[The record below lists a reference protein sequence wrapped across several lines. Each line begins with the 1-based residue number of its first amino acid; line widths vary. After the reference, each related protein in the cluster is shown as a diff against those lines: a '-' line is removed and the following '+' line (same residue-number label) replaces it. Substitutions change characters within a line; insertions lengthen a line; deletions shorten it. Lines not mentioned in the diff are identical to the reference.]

1 MNALILVVVALPII
15 AAVLTTLLR
24 EKSAKSVAI
33 LGSAI
38 ACLVS
43 ILGITTGGQ
52 TDRGFHHVF
61 NAPWLPKLGLTFSF
75 GLDGMSSLLVL
86 LTTFLTVVAVIVIP
100 APKHAVRTYYFAI
113 LLAGALTNVA
123 FASLNVLLFY
133 IAFEAALIP
142 VLISIGMF
150 GGGDR
155 SKAAIQFFVFT
166 VIGSLLLLSAIIGL
180 RIQTGS
186 FDYLELKEM
195 VAAGD
200 VDASLLRWFAIASFV
215 AFATKAAL
223 VPLHAWLGRAYVN
236 TPIGMLLLLS
246 GAMAKLGIYGLIRFT
261 LPLGGE
267 FAQSLVP
274 FIVTLGA
281 VSVVYGA
288 IVAAAQSDI
297 KAVIAFSSISHM
309 GYIVIGAVVG
319 DDAARSGSVLQM
331 LNHGITTGA
340 LFICCDFI
348 ARFRGSRQV
357 ADLGGI
363 WSDSPLFSRLLL
375 LFTFSSVALP
385 LTNGFVGEF
394 IILLG
399 AFPKFPIQTSIAAA
413 GAVGSAVYMLWMIQR
428 VIYGAKKSDNSKV
441 ISLGVSERS
450 VLLALALMII
460 GIGIAPSPLLAI
472 ASDNG
477 HKVGAA
483 MQPEVK

>member
-1 MNALILVVVALPII
+1 MNLLILAIVALPII
-15 AAVLTTLLR
+15 AALLISLVNER
-24 EKSAKSVAI
+24 AAKPMAT
-33 LGSAI
+33 LGSAV

-43 ILGITTGGQ
+43 IFGLTTGG
-52 TDRGFHHVF
+52 TIENGFHHVF
-61 NAPWLPKLGLTFSF
+61 NAPWLPKLGLMFSF
-75 GLDGMSSLLVL
+75 GFDGMSSLLVL
-86 LTTFLTVVAVIVIP
+86 LTTFLTVVAVTVVP
-100 APKHAVRTYYFAI
+100 APKASIRAYYFSI

-123 FASLNVLLFY
+123 FASLNILLFY

-142 VLISIGMF
+142 VLIAIGMF
-150 GGGDR
+150 GGADR

-166 VIGSLLLLSAIIGL
+166 VIGSLLLLSAIIGM
-180 RIQTGS
+180 RIQTGT
-186 FDYLELKEM
+186 FDYMLLKDM
-195 VAAGD
+195 VASGD
-200 VDASLLRWFAIASFV
+200 VDASLVRWFAIASLI
-215 AFATKAAL
+215 AFATKAAV

-236 TPIGMLLLLS
+236 TPTGMLLLLS
-246 GAMAKLGIYGLIRFT
+246 GAMAKLGVYGLIRFT
-261 LPLGGE
+261 FPLGGDAAE
-267 FAQSLVP
+267 SLVP
-274 FIVTLGA
+274 VIVTLGA
-281 VSVVYGA
+281 ISVVYGA
-288 IVAAAQSDI
+288 AVAAAQSDI

-319 DDAARSGSVLQM
+319 NDSARSGCVLQM

-357 ADLGGI
+357 SSLGGI

-394 IILLG
+394 LILLG
-399 AFPKFPIQTSIAAA
+399 AFPGYPVQTTIAAT

-428 VIYGAKKSDNSKV
+428 TIYGASKSDSSKAIV
-441 ISLGVSERS
+441 LGVSERS

-460 GIGIAPSPLLAI
+460 GIGIAPSSLLAI

-477 HKVGAA
+477 HMASAA

>member
-1 MNALILVVVALPII
+1 MNALILVVVALPIL

-86 LTTFLTVVAVIVIP
+86 LTTFLTVVAVIVVP

-236 TPIGMLLLLS
+236 TPTGMLLLLS

-340 LFICCDFI
+340 LFICCDLI

-460 GIGIAPSPLLAI
+460 GFGIAPSPLLAI

>member
-86 LTTFLTVVAVIVIP
+86 LTTFLTVVAVIVVP

-195 VAAGD
+195 VEAGD

-215 AFATKAAL
+215 AFATKAAI

-236 TPIGMLLLLS
+236 TPTGMLLLLS

>member
-1 MNALILVVVALPII
+1 MNVLILVVVVLPIF
-15 AAVLTTLLR
+15 AAFLASLMN

-33 LGSAI
+33 LGSAV

-52 TDRGFHHVF
+52 IDRGFHHVV

-86 LTTFLTVVAVIVIP
+86 LTTFLTVVSVIVVP
-100 APKHAVRTYYFAI
+100 APKHAVRAYYVAI
-113 LLAGALTNVA
+113 LVAGALTNVA

-142 VLISIGMF
+142 VLIAIGMF

-180 RIQTGS
+180 RIETGS
-186 FDYLELKEM
+186 FDYLALKEM
-195 VAAGD
+195 VVAGD
-200 VDASLLRWFAIASFV
+200 VNASSLRWFAIASFV

-236 TPIGMLLLLS
+236 TPTGMLLLLS

-281 VSVVYGA
+281 VSVIYGA

-348 ARFRGSRQV
+348 SRYRGSRQV

-385 LTNGFVGEF
+385 LTNGFVGELL
-394 IILLG
+394 ILLG

-428 VIYGAKKSDNSKV
+428 SVYGAQKSDSAKV
-441 ISLGVSERS
+441 VSLGVSERS

-477 HKVGAA
+477 YMVGAA

>member
-1 MNALILVVVALPII
+1 MNALILVVVALPIL

>member
-1 MNALILVVVALPII
+1 MNELILVIVALPLI
-15 AAVLTTLLR
+15 AAVIASLVH
-24 EKSAKSVAI
+24 EKSAKSI
-33 LGSAI
+33 SIIGSAI
-38 ACLVS
+38 ACLLS
-43 ILGITTGGQ
+43 ILGITTGG
-52 TDRGFHHVF
+52 TIDRGFHHVF
-61 NAPWLPKLGLTFSF
+61 NAPWLPKLGLMFSF

-86 LTTFLTVVAVIVIP
+86 LTTFLTVIAVIVIP
-100 APKHAVRTYYFAI
+100 APKNAVRAYYLSI
-113 LLAGALTNVA
+113 LVAGALTNVA
-123 FASLNVLLFY
+123 FASLNILLFY

-142 VLISIGMF
+142 VLIAIGMF

-180 RIQTGS
+180 RIATGT
-186 FDYLELKEM
+186 FDYLTLKDL
-195 VAAGD
+195 VAAGA
-200 VDASLLRWFAIASFV
+200 VDPSLLRWFAIASCI
-215 AFATKAAL
+215 AFATKAAV
-223 VPLHAWLGRAYVN
+223 VPLHAWLGRAYIN
-236 TPIGMLLLLS
+236 TPTGMLLLLS
-246 GAMAKLGIYGLIRFT
+246 GAMAKLGVYGLIRFT
-261 LPLGGE
+261 LPLGGD
-267 FAQSLVP
+267 FAESLVP
-274 FIVTLGA
+274 LIVTLGA

-288 IVAAAQSDI
+288 FVAAAQTDI

-348 ARFRGSRQV
+348 SRYRGSRQV
-357 ADLGGI
+357 TALGGI

-394 IILLG
+394 LILLG
-399 AFPKFPIQTSIAAA
+399 AFPKFPYQTAIASA
-413 GAVGSAVYMLWMIQR
+413 GAIGSAVYMLWMIQR
-428 VIYGAKKSDNSKV
+428 SIYGGSKSDASKV

-460 GIGIAPSPLLAI
+460 GIGVAPSPLLAI

>member
-24 EKSAKSVAI
+24 EQSAKSVAI

-200 VDASLLRWFAIASFV
+200 VDAALLRWFAIASFV

-236 TPIGMLLLLS
+236 TPTGMLLLLS

>member
-1 MNALILVVVALPII
+1 MNVLILVVVVLPIF
-15 AAVLTTLLR
+15 AAFLASLMN

-33 LGSAI
+33 LGSAV

-52 TDRGFHHVF
+52 IDRGFHHVV

-86 LTTFLTVVAVIVIP
+86 LTTFLTVVSVIVVP
-100 APKHAVRTYYFAI
+100 APKHAVRAYYVAI
-113 LLAGALTNVA
+113 LVAGALTNVA

-142 VLISIGMF
+142 VLIAIGMF

-180 RIQTGS
+180 RIETGS
-186 FDYLELKEM
+186 FDYLALKEM
-195 VAAGD
+195 VVAGD
-200 VDASLLRWFAIASFV
+200 VDASSLRWFAIASFI

-236 TPIGMLLLLS
+236 TPTGMLLLLS

-281 VSVVYGA
+281 VSVIYGA

-348 ARFRGSRQV
+348 SRYRGSRQV

-394 IILLG
+394 LILLG

-428 VIYGAKKSDNSKV
+428 SVYGAQKSDSAKV
-441 ISLGVSERS
+441 VSLGVSERS

-477 HKVGAA
+477 HMVGAA

>member
-1 MNALILVVVALPII
+1 MNVLILVVVVLPIF
-15 AAVLTTLLR
+15 AAFLASLMN

-33 LGSAI
+33 LGSAV

-52 TDRGFHHVF
+52 IDRGFHHVV

-86 LTTFLTVVAVIVIP
+86 LTTFLTVVSVIVVP
-100 APKHAVRTYYFAI
+100 APKHAVRAYYVAI
-113 LLAGALTNVA
+113 LVAGALTNVA

-142 VLISIGMF
+142 VLIAIGMF

-180 RIQTGS
+180 RIETGS
-186 FDYLELKEM
+186 FDYLALKEM
-195 VAAGD
+195 VVAGD
-200 VDASLLRWFAIASFV
+200 VDASSLRWFAIASFI

-236 TPIGMLLLLS
+236 TPTGMLLLLS

-281 VSVVYGA
+281 VSVIYGA

-348 ARFRGSRQV
+348 SRYRGSRQV

-394 IILLG
+394 LILLG
-399 AFPKFPIQTSIAAA
+399 AFPKFPIQTSMAAA

-428 VIYGAKKSDNSKV
+428 SVYGAQKSDSAKV
-441 ISLGVSERS
+441 VSLGVSERS

-477 HKVGAA
+477 HMVGAA

>member
-1 MNALILVVVALPII
+1 MNQLILVIVALPILT
-15 AAVLTTLLR
+15 AVLVALLR
-24 EKSAKSVAI
+24 EQSAKPVAI
-33 LGSAI
+33 LGSAV

-43 ILGITTGGQ
+43 IFGLTTGGMV
-52 TDRGFHHVF
+52 DKGFHHVL
-61 NAPWLPKLGLTFSF
+61 NAPWLPKLGLMFSF

-86 LTTFLTVVAVIVIP
+86 LTTFLTVIAVTVAP
-100 APKHAVRTYYFAI
+100 APKTATRAYYFSI
-113 LLAGALTNVA
+113 LIAGALTNVA
-123 FASLNVLLFY
+123 FASLNILLFY

-142 VLISIGMF
+142 VLVAIGMF
-150 GGGDR
+150 GGADR

-166 VIGSLLLLSAIIGL
+166 VIGSLLLLSAIIGM
-180 RIQTGS
+180 RIQTGT
-186 FDYLELKEM
+186 FDYLILKD
-195 VAAGD
+195 VVQSGG
-200 VDASLLRWFAIASFV
+200 VDASLLRWFAIASFI
-215 AFATKAAL
+215 AFATKAAV
-223 VPLHAWLGRAYVN
+223 VPFHAWLGRAYVN
-236 TPIGMLLLLS
+236 TPTGMLLLLS

-267 FAQSLVP
+267 VAQSLVP
-274 FIVTLGA
+274 LIVTLGA
-281 VSVVYGA
+281 ISVVYGA
-288 IVAAAQSDI
+288 AVAAAQSDI

-319 DDAARSGSVLQM
+319 DDSARSGSVLQM

-348 ARFRGSRQV
+348 ARIRGSRQV
-357 ADLGGI
+357 SALGGI
-363 WSDSPLFSRLLL
+363 WADSPLFSRLLL

-394 IILLG
+394 LILLG
-399 AFPKFPIQTSIAAA
+399 AFNAYPVQTAIAAT

-428 VIYGAKKSDNSKV
+428 SVYGAPKGDSPKAIV
-441 ISLGVSERS
+441 LGVSERS

-477 HKVGAA
+477 HKASAA
-483 MQPEVK
+483 LQPEVK

>member
-1 MNALILVVVALPII
+1 MNELILVVVALPLI
-15 AAVLTTLLR
+15 AAVLASLMS
-24 EKSAKSVAI
+24 EKSSKAIAI
-33 LGSAI
+33 LGSAF

-43 ILGITTGGQ
+43 ILGLTTGGNV
-52 TDRGFHHVF
+52 DRGFHHVF
-61 NAPWLPKLGLTFSF
+61 NAPWLPKLGLMFSF

-86 LTTFLTVVAVIVIP
+86 LTTFLTVVAVIVVP
-100 APKHAVRTYYFAI
+100 APKHAVRGYYLSI
-113 LLAGALTNVA
+113 LIAGALTNVA
-123 FASLNVLLFY
+123 FASLNILLFY

-150 GGGDR
+150 GGADR

-180 RIQTGS
+180 RIETGS
-186 FDYLELKEM
+186 FDYLTLKDL
-195 VAAGD
+195 VASGD
-200 VDASLLRWFAIASFV
+200 VNPSLLQWFAIASFV

-236 TPIGMLLLLS
+236 TPTGMLLLLS

-267 FAQSLVP
+267 YAESLVP
-274 FIVTLGA
+274 LIVSLGA

-340 LFICCDFI
+340 LFICCDYI

-394 IILLG
+394 LILLG
-399 AFPKFPIQTSIAAA
+399 AFPKFPVQTSIAAA

-428 VIYGAKKSDNSKV
+428 SIYGAPKSDAPKQ

-472 ASDNG
+472 ASDSG
-477 HKVGAA
+477 HKVSAA

>member
-1 MNALILVVVALPII
+1 MNVLILVVVVLPIF
-15 AAVLTTLLR
+15 AAFLASLMN

-33 LGSAI
+33 LGSAV

-52 TDRGFHHVF
+52 IDRGFHHVV

-86 LTTFLTVVAVIVIP
+86 LTTFLTVVSVIVVP
-100 APKHAVRTYYFAI
+100 TPKHAVRAYYVAI
-113 LLAGALTNVA
+113 LVAGALTNVA

-142 VLISIGMF
+142 VLIAIGMF

-180 RIQTGS
+180 RIETGS
-186 FDYLELKEM
+186 FDYLALKEM
-195 VAAGD
+195 VVAGD
-200 VDASLLRWFAIASFV
+200 VNASSLRWFAIASFI

-236 TPIGMLLLLS
+236 TPTGMLLLLS

-281 VSVVYGA
+281 VSVIYGA

-348 ARFRGSRQV
+348 SRYRGSRQV

-394 IILLG
+394 LILLG

-428 VIYGAKKSDNSKV
+428 SVYGAQKSDSAKV
-441 ISLGVSERS
+441 VSLGVSERS

-477 HKVGAA
+477 HMVGAA